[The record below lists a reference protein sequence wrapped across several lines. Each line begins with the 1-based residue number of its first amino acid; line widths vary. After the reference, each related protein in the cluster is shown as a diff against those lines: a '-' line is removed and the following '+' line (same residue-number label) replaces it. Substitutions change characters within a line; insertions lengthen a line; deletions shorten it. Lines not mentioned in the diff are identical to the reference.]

1 MKIENH
7 ERKILA
13 ALADVLIP
21 ASDDFPSA
29 SQAGVAN
36 ELLDTVLVSRPDLL
50 EGLLKILKDAADRNP
65 QEFMNE
71 LRVRDEVAYGILTEL
86 VPGAYFLNE
95 QVRAQLKYDGQSP
108 RPIDPHADY
117 LDDDLLQRVI
127 DRGPV
132 FRPTPT
138 IDSPPATS

>member
-1 MKIENH
+1 MNIENQD
-7 ERKILA
+7 RKILA

-29 SQAGVAN
+29 SQAGVAD
-36 ELLDTVLVSRPDLL
+36 ELLDTVLVSRPDLVG
-50 EGLLKILKDAADRNP
+50 GLKNILKAAADRNP
-65 QEFMNE
+65 MEFMKE
-71 LRVRDEVAYGILTEL
+71 LRAHDEVAYGILTEL

-95 QVRAQLKYDGQSP
+95 QVRARLKYDGQSP
-108 RPIDPHADY
+108 RPIDPRADY
-117 LDDDLLQRVI
+117 LDDNLLQSVI

-138 IDSPPATS
+138 GQE